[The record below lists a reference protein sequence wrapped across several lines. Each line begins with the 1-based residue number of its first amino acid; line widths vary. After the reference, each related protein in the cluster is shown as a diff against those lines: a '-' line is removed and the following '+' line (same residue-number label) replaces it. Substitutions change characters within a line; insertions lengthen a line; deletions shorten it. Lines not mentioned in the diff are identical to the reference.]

1 MRGAEELM
9 GRTAR
14 GMAWS
19 MTATIGG
26 RLISLLSLA
35 VLARLLAPEDFG
47 LLAFALVFLG
57 YLETVGDLGT
67 GAALVYWSDRWRDV
81 AQLTFIANLLMGII
95 WVGIALVSASF
106 VAEFFGSPEGGPVLR
121 ALAWAIPLKALG
133 TTHDALLQRDLRFRT
148 RLVPEVAL
156 LATKA
161 TISVVLAL
169 LGFGVWSLVWGQLAG
184 QALSTVLLWTLL
196 PWRPRADLPRDLI
209 RPVFEYGRGIVSVN
223 VIAAVVHHVD
233 IVIVGRMFSVAILGL
248 YQMAFKIPDIAV
260 TLLVRI
266 TSKVLFPALA
276 RFRGVGG
283 HFPDMYLPA
292 LRYLSL
298 LTVPATVGLVMLAE
312 PLVLMLFGDQW
323 SGSAPILKVIAIYT
337 GVKALGSYVG
347 DLLKA
352 MGRPGILA
360 LLGTARALV
369 LVPALIL
376 AATQS
381 VQAVAMTLVGV
392 TVLSTGV
399 NLALAGYL
407 LQVRW
412 NAILRALGPSLVAS
426 TPLLVALVF
435 WNRLADGLPPVVHV
449 GAGTLLG
456 IAVYLLSVSLIAPE
470 VFRRIAELAWRR
482 ARGPEA
488 GKGPAYSSGSLR

>member
-1 MRGAEELM
+1 
-9 GRTAR
+9 
-14 GMAWS
+14 

-26 RLISLLSLA
+26 RLISLFSLA
-35 VLARLLAPEDFG
+35 ILARLLAPEDFG

-81 AQLTFIANLLMGII
+81 AQLTFIANLLMGVV
-95 WVGIALVSASF
+95 WVGVALISASF
-106 VAEFFGSPEGGPVLR
+106 VADFFGSPEGEPVLR

-161 TISVVLAL
+161 TISVVFAL
-169 LGFGVWSLVWGQLAG
+169 RGFGVWSLVWGQLAG
-184 QALSTVLLWTLL
+184 QGLSTVLLWALL
-196 PWRPRADLPRDLI
+196 PWRPRAYLPRDLI

-276 RFRGVGG
+276 RIRGVGG
-283 HFPDMYLPA
+283 HLRDMYLPA

-312 PLVLMLFGDQW
+312 PLVLVLFGEQW
-323 SGSAPILKVIAIYT
+323 SGSAPILKAIAVYT

-352 MGRPGILA
+352 MGRPGLLA
-360 LLGTARALV
+360 LLGTVRALV

-376 AATQS
+376 AASQG
-381 VQAVAMTLVGV
+381 VQAVAMALVGV
-392 TVLSTGV
+392 TVVTTGV

-412 NAILRALGPSLVAS
+412 NAILKALGPSLVAS
-426 TPLLVALVF
+426 TPLLVTLLIWDRIAASF
-435 WNRLADGLPPVVHV
+435 PPVVQLA
-449 GAGTLLG
+449 AGFLLG
-456 IAVYLLSVSLIAPE
+456 TTVYLLSVSLAAPE
-470 VFRRIAELAWRR
+470 VFRQVAKLARSR
-482 ARGPEA
+482 VRGPGA